1 MTLAEFVTDP
11 FSSLSTIKD
20 ADQIYVMGDGQV
32 LEHGTHAQLLAD
44 PEGPY
49 ARLVQAQRLREA
61 EQRGE
66 DVESQSEDEEVTAKK
81 GASAIEIAAEEEE
94 PLGRVNTSRSLASEI
109 LEQRRREQG
118 SGKER
123 QYGTRDMFLRMG
135 TINRDSITLYILG
148 CLAAMC
154 TGMVYPAFGIVYAS
168 AIQSFQNTGHELRV
182 AGESNVCR
190 HGRWTLI
197 CTLFSLQLTALHSGS
212 SSSLLARPSASLSR
226 ITCSTELPRA

>member
-1 MTLAEFVTDP
+1 MTEFVTHP
-11 FSSLSTIKD
+11 ISSLSTIKD

-32 LEHGTHAQLLAD
+32 LEQGTHAQLLAD
-44 PEGPY
+44 TEGPY

-66 DVESQSEDEEVTAKK
+66 DFESQSDDEEVTTKK
-81 GASAIEIAAEEEE
+81 GASAIEIAAEKEE

-118 SGKER
+118 STQER
-123 QYGTRDMFLRMG
+123 QYGTRDMFMRMG
-135 TINRDSITLYILG
+135 TINKDSIPLYIIG
-148 CLAAMC
+148 CMAAMC

-168 AIQSFQNTGHELRV
+168 AIQNFQMTGHALRV
-182 AGESNVCR
+182 AGELNVRR

-197 CTLFSLQLTALHSGS
+197 CMLFGS
-212 SSSLLARPSASLSR
+212 
-226 ITCSTELPRA
+226 